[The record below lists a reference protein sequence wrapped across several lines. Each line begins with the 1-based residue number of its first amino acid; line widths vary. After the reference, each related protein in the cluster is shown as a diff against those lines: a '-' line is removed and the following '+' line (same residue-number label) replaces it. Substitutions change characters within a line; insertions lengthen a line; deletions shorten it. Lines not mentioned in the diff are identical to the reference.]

1 MKRAPWITLADALTL
16 GLLALAVLIH
26 ITGGFRGRVWGIRVS
41 LTGPLR
47 PLLAAAVVA
56 AARHAVFRGDSLWR
70 RLTRW
75 HGRMGDAY
83 LTSHAAGRIT
93 ALELAAVI
101 TLMMAATL
109 VMTWPQVRRLDA
121 VKDLGDSLFNLW
133 RMAWVAHQ
141 VVRDPLGLFHANLY
155 HPSLFTLAYSDAM
168 VLPGLLTAPFF
179 WLGIAGVPLY
189 NATVLVTFTL
199 SGLAMYLLVRSLTSQ
214 PAASVVAGLAFAF
227 YPFRFQHFHHAEL
240 LWVCWT
246 PLALWAV
253 HRTLASG
260 RWRDGLAAGG
270 AFAAQ
275 MASCVYFGLFLAAY
289 LVPVGGTLAVAA
301 GRLKRAIV
309 PLAAGALLAAVVLVP
324 LLLPY
329 ANVRR
334 ELGERSPAE
343 IEAFSSRP
351 QDFLTAQQA
360 NVTWGR
366 ALGSGT
372 HGPEDAFP
380 GMLIVVLALVGL
392 WPPLSAPRVAYAV
405 GLVFA
410 FDVSLG
416 SHGHVFPV
424 LYRALMPF
432 RGLRAPGRMSMFV
445 GLSLAVLAGYG
456 LARLTAPVRRVWV
469 RYLIAAL
476 ASAILLTEARTTM
489 TLVPV
494 PPPHDVYR
502 WFEGRPAGV
511 LAELPATEDQEAL
524 FTYYSTVHW
533 QRLIN
538 GYSGVVPP
546 LHEAFKRS
554 MATFP
559 DEQSVQLLR
568 DRGADFVLV
577 HEEYYGR
584 AAYRKVV
591 EAIAVRSDLL
601 ERARAETA
609 GYEARLY
616 QLAR

>member
-1 MKRAPWITLADALTL
+1 MKRAVWITVADALTL
-16 GLLALAVLIH
+16 ALLALAALIQ
-26 ITGGFRGRVWGIRVS
+26 ITGGVRWRVWGVTIS
-41 LTGPLR
+41 LTGPWR
-47 PLLAAAVVA
+47 PLLGAAIVA
-56 AARHAVFRGDSLWR
+56 GIRHAVFRGDSLWQRVMR
-70 RLTRW
+70 RY
-75 HGRMGDAY
+75 GRLGDPY
-83 LTSHAAGRIT
+83 LAGHAAGRLTLRELTGVT
-93 ALELAAVI
+93 ALMAAV
-101 TLMMAATL
+101 TL

-121 VKDLGDSLFNLW
+121 VNDLGDPLFGVW
-133 RMAWVAHQ
+133 RLAWVAHQ
-141 VVRDPLGLFHANLY
+141 IVRDPLELFHANLY
-155 HPSLFTLAYSDAM
+155 YPSRFTLAYSDAM

-179 WLGIAGVPLY
+179 WLGIPTVLIY
-189 NATVLVTFTL
+189 NATVLATFVL
-199 SGLAMYLLVRSLTSQ
+199 AGLAMYLLVRSLTNQ
-214 PAASVVAGLAFAF
+214 PGAALVAGLAFAF
-227 YPFRFQHFHHAEL
+227 YPFRFQHSYQMEL

-253 HRTLASG
+253 HRTLAGG
-260 RWRDGLAAGG
+260 RWRDGLTAGA
-270 AFAAQ
+270 AFAGQ

-289 LVPVGGTLAVAA
+289 LVPVGGTLAAAA
-301 GRLKRAIV
+301 GRLKRNIAA
-309 PLAAGALLAAVVLVP
+309 LAAGAVLAAVVLVP

-351 QDFLTAQQA
+351 QDYLVAQKSS
-360 NVTWGR
+360 VTWGR
-366 ALGSGT
+366 ALGSGR

-380 GMLIVVLALVGL
+380 GVLIVVLALVAL
-392 WPPLSAPRVAYAV
+392 WPPLSAPRVAYAA
-405 GLVFA
+405 GLIFA

-456 LARLTAPVRRVWV
+456 VARLTAPVRRAWA
-469 RYLIAAL
+469 RCLIAAVASVLVL
-476 ASAILLTEARTTM
+476 AEARTTI
-489 TLVPV
+489 TLEQV

-511 LAELPATEDQEAL
+511 LAELPASEDQEAL

-533 QRLIN
+533 QRIIN
-538 GYSGVVPP
+538 GYSGAVPP

-559 DEQSVQLLR
+559 DAQSMQLLR

-577 HEEYYGR
+577 HEEFYGR

-591 EAIAVRSDLL
+591 GAVAARSDLL
-601 ERARAETA
+601 ERARAVTG

-616 QLAR
+616 QIVR